1 MLTLALAV
9 GYLFHADS
17 KNALIAETER
27 DGSVLANLIRNS
39 EGETIRRLVSDA
51 IGEDAETIRNLPAQ
65 EVLRRDFRRLT
76 EGTPVLELTVYD
88 SGGTVVYSE
97 VPGQIGHSSPSDPD
111 FLAAMLGS
119 GRSSLFE
126 QFSREGPGSIVLT
139 TVSLILEGSQRIGV
153 LEICTDVTAALARIY
168 SRSLVM
174 AVKAMGILAA
184 MWIML
189 LVIVARGDRILSA
202 QAKELSRLAG
212 TDELTGLFNRRQLWQ
227 TAEREFQRAVRH
239 QRPLSVIVMDIDHF
253 KAVND
258 GFGHAV
264 GDEAIRTL
272 AGAIARNLRATDI
285 AGRLGGDEFVLVLP
299 ETGAMGAAGL
309 AERLAAE
316 LHQIGLVSMGG
327 RGITCSQGLAE
338 AIPGLDASFDDLV
351 ARADGA
357 LYGAKR
363 SGRARYELHI
373 PNPAETAAV

>member
-27 DGSVLANLIRNS
+27 DGLVLANLIRNS
-39 EGETIRRLVSDA
+39 EGETIRKLVSDA

-65 EVLRRDFRRLT
+65 EVLRQDFRRLT

-88 SGGTVVYSE
+88 SGGTVVFSE
-97 VPGQIGHSSPSDPD
+97 VPGQIGHGHPSDPA
-111 FLAAMLGS
+111 FLAAMLGP

-126 QFSREGPGSIVLT
+126 QFSREGSNSVVTT
-139 TVSLILEGSQRIGV
+139 TVPLILEGNQRIGV
-153 LEICTDVTAALARIY
+153 LEICTDITEAMARIY

-174 AVKAMGILAA
+174 GVKAMGILAG

-202 QAKELSRLAG
+202 QAEELSRLAG

-239 QRPLSVIVMDIDHF
+239 QRPLSAIVMDIDHF

-299 ETGAMGAAGL
+299 ETGAIGAAGL

-316 LHQIGLVSMGG
+316 LRQIGLVSMGG

-338 AIPGLDASFDDLV
+338 TIPGLDSTFDDLV
-351 ARADGA
+351 ARADSA
-357 LYGAKR
+357 LYAAKR
-363 SGRARYELHI
+363 AGRARYELHI
-373 PNPAETAAV
+373 PKLAETVAV

>member
-139 TVSLILEGSQRIGV
+139 TVPLILEGSQRIGV

-338 AIPGLDASFDDLV
+338 GIPGLDASFDDLV

-373 PNPAETAAV
+373 PKPAETAAV